1 MAPVFSCAAPALRV
15 KQDAQR
21 HFDSNHI
28 FFKEPGRV
36 VRAEYVL
43 QPNPDIDCLST
54 DKIVAKGRQPLKI
67 R

>member
-1 MAPVFSCAAPALRV
+1 MAPVFSCAAPALRI

-21 HFDSNHI
+21 HFNTDHI
-28 FFKEPGRV
+28 FFKKPGCV

-43 QPNPDIDCLST
+43 QSNTDIDCLSA
-54 DKIVAKGRQPLKI
+54 DKIVAKGRQPLEI